1 MIGNEY
7 SLELCNVF
15 HTGQVEPGTC
25 FQRLMGS
32 VKTGI
37 ILKDV
42 SLEVHGGEVLAIL
55 GSKGS
60 GKRALLEVISRRAQ
74 GPTRGQILLNGAP
87 MSLRLFQQNCGYVTH
102 KCDLLPGL
110 TVEQTLHYAAHL
122 TIGSKV
128 SRYVKRSRMKQV
140 MADLALT
147 QVANR
152 AVGDLTQSEYRR
164 LMIGVQ
170 LVRDPVVLLLDEPT
184 WDLDPLNTYLVIS
197 ILSNHARKYGRA
209 VVLTMEKPR
218 SDVFPFLDRVAYL
231 CLGDVVYTG
240 GTRLML
246 DYFRSIGFPCPELEN
261 PLMYYLCLSTVDR
274 RSRERFIESN
284 HQIAALV
291 EKFKLEG
298 GPFRRKTSTM
308 APGGVQIMDSTTDP
322 VGMHNMG
329 VPTVVGG
336 STTPSLANNKVPLS
350 AFGRPN
356 AFTVAFTLYMRNL
369 AATFNFR
376 VVGLTHIFLRLLAL
390 PIFHL
395 LLWIFYSGMED
406 YQRTFI
412 TRNGLIF
419 NCLAGAYFVSI
430 IVTASTFSAFRTR
443 YYQEAQEGLY
453 SGPLF
458 LLSYS
463 FLAVPFA
470 VISVGAASRITFL
483 LTGLHATT
491 DWLFF
496 GAVQLACYLLAQ
508 QQTIALMLVVRSS
521 FTSAIVSIYLTIIYL
536 MLGSGSLRSFHSLSD
551 WLLYLTYATQSR
563 YAGAFLNLQM
573 FGNNNW
579 VNLNG
584 LPRDSKT
591 NCTVPVI
598 QTQDSLVTASSSFGC
613 RYADGMAYVTERYGR
628 DNNNDALSEMLDMDI
643 NLAIAFAFPIGLAI
657 FNSLLYLIPLPA
669 FIKAKFRE

>member
-1 MIGNEY
+1 
-7 SLELCNVF
+7 
-15 HTGQVEPGTC
+15 
-25 FQRLMGS
+25 MGS
-32 VKTGI
+32 VKTGV

-110 TVEQTLHYAAHL
+110 TV
-122 TIGSKV
+122 

-152 AVGDLTQSEYRR
+152 AVGDLTQ
-164 LMIGVQ
+164 I
-170 LVRDPVVLLLDEPT
+170 VLLLDEPT

-197 ILSNHARKYGRA
+197 ILSNHARKYSRA
-209 VVLTMEKPR
+209 VILTMEKPR

-298 GPFRRKTSTM
+298 GPFRRKTSTVT
-308 APGGVQIMDSTTDP
+308 PGGVQMLDSTGEPIP
-322 VGMHNMG
+322 VHNMG
-329 VPTVVGG
+329 VHTVG
-336 STTPSLANNKVPLS
+336 STTPSIANAKVPLS

-356 AFTVAFTLYMRNL
+356 SFTVAFTLYM
-369 AATFNFR
+369 
-376 VVGLTHIFLRLLAL
+376 LTEMNGTTEWLL
-390 PIFHL
+390 
-395 LLWIFYSGMED
+395 
-406 YQRTFI
+406 
-412 TRNGLIF
+412 
-419 NCLAGAYFVSI
+419 
-430 IVTASTFSAFRTR
+430 
-443 YYQEAQEGLY
+443 
-453 SGPLF
+453 
-458 LLSYS
+458 
-463 FLAVPFA
+463 
-470 VISVGAASRITFL
+470 
-483 LTGLHATT
+483 
-491 DWLFF
+491 F

-508 QQTIALMLVVRSS
+508 QQTIAIMLVVRSS
-521 FTSAIVSIYLTIIYL
+521 FTAAVISIYITIIYL
-536 MLGSGSLRSFHSLSD
+536 MLGSGSLRAFSSLSE
-551 WLLYLTYATQSR
+551 WLLHLTYATQTR
-563 YAGAFLNLQM
+563 YAGAFLNQQM
-573 FGNNNW
+573 FGNDGW
-579 VNLNG
+579 TNLNL
-584 LPRDSKT
+584 LPRDEKT
-591 NCTVPVI
+591 NCTFTVQDPPSFTCRFASGRAYLI
-598 QTQDSLVTASSSFGC
+598 ERYSRENGGDSLQ
-613 RYADGMAYVTERYGR
+613 D
-628 DNNNDALSEMLDMDI
+628 MLDMEI
-643 NLAIAFAFPIGLAI
+643 NLGISFAFPVGLAI
-657 FNSLLYLIPLPA
+657 FNSLLYLVPLPA
-669 FIKAKFRE
+669 FIKGKFRE